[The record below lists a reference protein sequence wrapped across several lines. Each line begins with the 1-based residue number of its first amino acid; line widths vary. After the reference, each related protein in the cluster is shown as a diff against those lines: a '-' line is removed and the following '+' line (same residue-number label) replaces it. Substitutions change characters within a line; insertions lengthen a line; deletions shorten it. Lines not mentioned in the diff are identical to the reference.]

1 MKNIQNSPTPSDQ
14 KSLLIATHNE
24 GKFREFA
31 AIFSDFSIDCLRPSQ
46 FGLGEPEET
55 GTTFRANAELKAK
68 AACLGSH
75 RPALADDSGL
85 CVTALNGAPGIY
97 SARWAVKNAAGKA
110 DFAPAMAKI
119 ADGIGIHQESSWAP
133 PRPPKQ
139 AGYPTNDLDRSAQFV
154 CALSLAIPRDNDHGQ
169 TVDFITVEGVLEGEI
184 CYPPRG
190 ENGFG
195 YDAIF
200 MPIDPESGKIL
211 GQSFA
216 ECAPDLKNRIS
227 HRALAIRLLL
237 AHPQFQAWL
246 R

>member
-1 MKNIQNSPTPSDQ
+1 MNNIHAPPSNQ

-24 GKFREFA
+24 GKFREFS
-31 AIFSDFSIDCLRPSQ
+31 AIFSEFAIDCLRPAQ
-46 FGLGEPEET
+46 FGLSEPDET
-55 GTTFRANAELKAK
+55 GDTFRANAELKAK
-68 AACLGSH
+68 AACIGSH

-119 ADGIGIHQESSWAP
+119 A
-133 PRPPKQ
+133 
-139 AGYPTNDLDRSAQFV
+139 AGLEGKPDRSAQFV
-154 CALSLAIPRDNDHGQ
+154 CALSLAIPRASDHGQ
-169 TVDFITVEGVLEGEI
+169 TIDFITVEGILPGEI

-200 MPIDPESGKIL
+200 MPIDPESGKSL
-211 GQSFA
+211 GLTIA
-216 ECAPDLKNRIS
+216 ECDSALKNRIS
-227 HRALAIRLLL
+227 HRAMAIRLLL
-237 AHPQFQAWL
+237 THPQFQAWL

>member
-1 MKNIQNSPTPSDQ
+1 MKNTQNPPTPSDA

-31 AIFSDFSIDCLRPSQ
+31 AIFSEFAIDCLNPAQ

-68 AACLGSH
+68 AAGLGSN

-119 ADGIGIHQESSWAP
+119 AAELEGKP
-133 PRPPKQ
+133 
-139 AGYPTNDLDRSAQFV
+139 DRSAQFV
-154 CALSLAIPRDNDHGQ
+154 CALSLAIPRASDHGL
-169 TVDFITVEGVLEGEI
+169 TVDFITVEGVLPGEI

-200 MPIDPESGKIL
+200 MPIDPESGKGM